1 MANIEKLGLT
11 GSNQSD
17 TIKELEYELKQLA
30 DRLQELNLNCKE
42 LQSQK
47 SSLADSEADSAE
59 SAKIED
65 TRKGL
70 ENDVKSSK
78 TRLSQLDDR
87 LKMVVMKLEA
97 KLKELDRIQSK
108 EEHGDLGEKEVTK
121 NNTKAQEMVKEVD
134 RLKKTIQDIENM
146 LKKMKKHRKV
156 AAQEGVDYLIII
168 EELREELEGDMRG
181 MRERLEKVEDSQ
193 GKTEFR
199 STNNESRIEVLE
211 SQVKDHKDKLL
222 NLSKDFKN
230 QKNNFE
236 ELENKIRELKQ
247 QVNQKVDNDVFEQE
261 VNCK

>member
-1 MANIEKLGLT
+1 MSNIEKLGLT

-47 SSLADSEADSAE
+47 SSLADPEADSTE

-65 TRKGL
+65 ARKGL

-121 NNTKAQEMVKEVD
+121 NSTKAQEMVKEVD
-134 RLKKTIQDIENM
+134 RLKKTIQDLEDM

-156 AAQEGVDYLIII
+156 ASQEGVDYLIII

-247 QVNQKVDNDVFEQE
+247 LVNQKVDNDVFEQE
-261 VNCK
+261 INCK